1 MSDRVGQ
8 QIGNYR
14 LVQHLG
20 SGGFADVYLAA
31 QIYLDSPA
39 AIKLL
44 RTNLAQDDLES
55 FREEARTLARLIH
68 PHIVRLLD
76 FGLEGTTPFLVM
88 DYAPNGTLRQRHQR
102 GERLP
107 LATVVDYV
115 QQIAIALQYA
125 HNQKVIHRDIKPENM
140 LLGRNQEILL
150 TDFGIAVVAQSTR
163 IQLTQ
168 ETVGTISYM
177 APEQIQAH
185 PRPASDQYSLGIVV
199 YEWLCGS
206 RPFSGSFTEVA
217 AKHLMVP
224 PLPLRGQVP
233 YITPEIEEVVFI
245 ALAKDP
251 KQRFGSIQAFALALK
266 QASQARPGA
275 YSTIEQQGN
284 MANQPS
290 LATNIMSPM
299 VQMPPPKPPVVL
311 NTTASPN
318 VFRSLEPAAAPYTPS
333 RPQEIV
339 FTPEGETNNPTVG
352 TRPAAQTQL
361 VSSPPIENQPKPR
374 GVSRRAILLTSVAAA
389 GIAVVGGI
397 TWYLLPHS
405 SSSSGQTA
413 VGTKITLTSKPT
425 QPIVSILAQD
435 TFHRHH
441 QTFWGTAS
449 DGFKWG
455 GQANVSPEFTIA
467 GEIGQIHR
475 VAKGGSLY
483 TAILGPAITDA
494 ELVVN
499 ASLSQLHPSHI
510 GLALRWQ
517 DDQNYYK
524 VLLDQSQ
531 LSLFKRE
538 QNKTSML
545 QMTPFAA
552 QANTPYTIRFRV
564 VGATLQAK
572 AWQTG
577 SLEPAAWMA
586 TATDTSFQLG
596 RGGLR
601 LQLEQNVKLQVSLF
615 TLTTAS
621 NS

>member
-55 FREEARTLARLIH
+55 FREEARTLVRLIH

-217 AKHLMVP
+217 AYRG
-224 PLPLRGQVP
+224 RGQASHG
-233 YITPEIEEVVFI
+233 TP
-245 ALAKDP
+245 
-251 KQRFGSIQAFALALK
+251 
-266 QASQARPGA
+266 
-275 YSTIEQQGN
+275 STI
-284 MANQPS
+284 AR
-290 LATNIMSPM
+290 
-299 VQMPPPKPPVVL
+299 
-311 NTTASPN
+311 ASA
-318 VFRSLEPAAAPYTPS
+318 L
-333 RPQEIV
+333 
-339 FTPEGETNNPTVG
+339 
-352 TRPAAQTQL
+352 
-361 VSSPPIENQPKPR
+361 
-374 GVSRRAILLTSVAAA
+374 
-389 GIAVVGGI
+389 
-397 TWYLLPHS
+397 
-405 SSSSGQTA
+405 
-413 VGTKITLTSKPT
+413 
-425 QPIVSILAQD
+425 
-435 TFHRHH
+435 HH
-441 QTFWGTAS
+441 T
-449 DGFKWG
+449 
-455 GQANVSPEFTIA
+455 
-467 GEIGQIHR
+467 
-475 VAKGGSLY
+475 
-483 TAILGPAITDA
+483 
-494 ELVVN
+494 
-499 ASLSQLHPSHI
+499 
-510 GLALRWQ
+510 
-517 DDQNYYK
+517 
-524 VLLDQSQ
+524 
-531 LSLFKRE
+531 
-538 QNKTSML
+538 
-545 QMTPFAA
+545 
-552 QANTPYTIRFRV
+552 
-564 VGATLQAK
+564 
-572 AWQTG
+572 
-577 SLEPAAWMA
+577 
-586 TATDTSFQLG
+586 
-596 RGGLR
+596 
-601 LQLEQNVKLQVSLF
+601 
-615 TLTTAS
+615 
-621 NS
+621 